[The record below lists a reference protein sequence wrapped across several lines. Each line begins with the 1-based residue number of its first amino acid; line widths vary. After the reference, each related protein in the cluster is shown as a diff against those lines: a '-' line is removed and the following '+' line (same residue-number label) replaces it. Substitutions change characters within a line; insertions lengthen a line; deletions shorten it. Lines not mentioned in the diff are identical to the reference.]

1 MKKVQTD
8 RNETSDMTPLTK
20 QDDILEAE
28 LRRPVREPGLRRPV
42 LEPGL
47 RRPVREPGLR
57 RPVREPGLRRMAE
70 QLHRDKFVL
79 VENSPAAL
87 SADEIHNLIHELQ
100 VHQIELE
107 LQNEELRQ
115 TQLDLEASRTRY
127 FDIYDLAPVGYFILD
142 EKGMIMEANLT
153 AAKMVGISR
162 SGMINY
168 TFPIVILS
176 ADRVKFYL
184 RWKELLETGTPQA
197 CELRIKR
204 RDGSQFWALAQMS
217 SGLDAQ
223 GLPAQAVVVSD
234 INERKQ
240 AEEALLRSENRFRAI
255 INVSPVPMALN
266 DDRQNITFLNPSFT
280 QTFGYTLEDIPTL
293 AEWWVNAYP
302 DPVYRQWVAETW
314 QVQLEQAKQNR
325 TAFSPMEIN
334 IRCKDGTNKVVIS
347 SATSITDLV
356 EDVHLVV
363 LYDITDRKQAES
375 ALQAAHAELEQ
386 RVMERTAD
394 LQASNTE
401 LEKALRAK
409 NEFLAVMSHELR
421 TPLSGILGLSQILL
435 LRNSGELTLKQS
447 EAIQQIE
454 NSGERLLEVINE
466 ILEFSQLQ
474 SGNFDLELEP
484 CSLIDI
490 CKDSLKKVKSQ
501 TVQKK
506 QLVNFTFQPPVIIL
520 NVDARRIR
528 QIITHLL
535 SNASKFTNEGGS
547 LGLTVQGIP
556 EGKRV
561 LISVTDTGIGI
572 KTNDLP
578 LLFQPFTQLDMRL
591 ARLYNGTGLGLALV
605 KNLAEK
611 HGGSVKVES
620 VVGQGSKFTICL
632 PWAG

>member
-42 LEPGL
+42 L
-47 RRPVREPGLR
+47 EPGLR

-162 SGMINY
+162 SRMINY

-176 ADRVKFYL
+176 ADRVKFYK